1 MGTFSLAD
9 SHHKKVVFLI
19 LYTVQCRDFWLHW
32 IEVLQEEK
40 KEERCSRQ
48 LWTESAGVRC
58 VLCRSQETFSSTS
71 PFRSRLWTEIEH
83 RRWFLGKTSSSRSF
97 TAEKWSKRVSGFRPL
112 ATSDWES
119 MQHCGDTELCLPLSI
134 LLEKYCTEPSR
145 LLQTTHPFKLIGV
158 IEKLK
163 CSAYLQSYRFM

>member
-19 LYTVQCRDFWLHW
+19 LYTVQCRDFWLHC

-40 KEERCSRQ
+40 KEERDVA
-48 LWTESAGVRC
+48 SAGLRC
-58 VLCRSQETFSSTS
+58 VLCRSQKTFSSTS
-71 PFRSRLWTEIEH
+71 PFRSWSWTEIEH
-83 RRWFLGKTSSSRSF
+83 RRWFLGKTSSSPSF
-97 TAEKWSKRVSGFRPL
+97 TTEKWSKRVSGFRPL

-119 MQHCGDTELCLPLSI
+119 TQHCGDTELCLPLSI

>member
-1 MGTFSLAD
+1 MQGLLAA
-9 SHHKKVVFLI
+9 
-19 LYTVQCRDFWLHW
+19 LHW
-32 IEVLQEEK
+32 SATRR
-40 KEERCSRQ
+40 KERGKRCGCQ
-48 LWTESAGVRC
+48 LWTESAGVRR
-58 VLCRSQETFSSTS
+58 VLCRSQKTFSSTS
-71 PFRSRLWTEIEH
+71 PFRSQLWTEIEH
-83 RRWFLGKTSSSRSF
+83 RRWFLGNTSSSWSF
-97 TAEKWSKRVSGFRPL
+97 TTEKWSKQVSGFRPL

-119 MQHCGDTELCLPLSI
+119 MQHCRDTELCLPLSI